1 MDNETKTTPQT
12 SPIET
17 LLSNKELL
25 ARLSDI
31 AKDLKSSAGDATG
44 SPAQETSATPKNEA
58 SDPSP
63 APTAEGLS
71 AALSDPV
78 LMAKLPEVVAA
89 LASVSGAERPKKAPH
104 DKRTALLL
112 ALRPYLSESRCE
124 AIDYITRI
132 GKLGDVL
139 KNLKLQ

>member
-1 MDNETKTTPQT
+1 MDTEASKKPET

-17 LLSNKELL
+17 LLQDKELL
-25 ARLSDI
+25 SRLSSI
-31 AKDLKSSAGDATG
+31 AAELKNKAAEAPLAVSAEVTDTPPEGSSPPSADPLASALS
-44 SPAQETSATPKNEA
+44 SPA
-58 SDPSP
+58 
-63 APTAEGLS
+63 
-71 AALSDPV
+71 

-89 LASVSGAERPKKAPH
+89 LSAAKGGEGAKKASP

-112 ALRPYLSESRCE
+112 ALRPYLSESRRE

-132 GKLGDVL
+132 GKLGDML